1 MNQPEADT
9 ESIIRVAS
17 CRSTQF
23 YYGITR
29 RIQHTSGEAIMEAKN
44 KESDARTLLQPNFGI
59 GWQQVLD
66 YDTEANVC
74 QNLQFELKNTTVFF
88 ITHRLSTVK
97 HADKII
103 LMHQGKIAEQGTHKE
118 LIELGGRY
126 AALYSHQ
133 GED

>member
-1 MNQPEADT
+1 MDEA
-9 ESIIRVAS
+9 
-17 CRSTQF
+17 
-23 YYGITR
+23 
-29 RIQHTSGEAIMEAKN
+29 TSA
-44 KESDARTLLQPNFGI
+44 
-59 GWQQVLD
+59 LD

-74 QNLQFELKNTTVFF
+74 QNLQFELKNKTVFF

-133 GED
+133 GGRLIGKGYLDDLRLVLK